1 MKRKYQVAIVGG
13 GPVGTALAVDLGLRG
28 ISCHLVESRTGLS
41 RIPRGQNLTHRTLEH
56 FYRWGIVDRLRA
68 ARVMPRGYPIGEITA
83 YDSLMGDYWHAPAGR
98 EVVRDYFFQDN
109 DRMPQYQM
117 EAVLRNKLADLPTVE
132 CVLGTTASAIE
143 QDADAARVILAGAGG
158 MPEDIL
164 EAEYVVGCDGGHSI
178 VRKQLGVEQRGTEFD
193 QLMVLIVFRS
203 RELNDRLKRFP
214 DRSIYRVMHPALKGF
229 WQFFGRIDID
239 EGWFFHAP
247 VPTDTKREDFDFL
260 GSIHRAVGC
269 EVACEL
275 DHVGFWEMRT
285 AVAQQYRCG
294 RVFIAGDAAHSHP
307 PYGGFGLNN
316 GLEDSVNL
324 GWKLAAKLDGWG
336 GEALLQSYDEER
348 RPVFEDI
355 AEDFITRRILEDN
368 EFLTRYSPGR
378 DRAEF
383 EREWAKR
390 ESDIS
395 DRFQAYETN
404 YEGSSVIAGPPN
416 GVCSAHGKHMLKA
429 RAGHHLAPLQLSSG
443 RNVFEE
449 LGRGFTL
456 LAFDAGAGQAEAFE
470 HAARRYGVPL
480 KVVGD
485 SVSREN
491 ASYESSLILV
501 RPDQFVA
508 WVGSRPPDDPDALT
522 AKVIGQAK

>member
-1 MKRKYQVAIVGG
+1 
-13 GPVGTALAVDLGLRG
+13 
-28 ISCHLVESRTGLS
+28 
-41 RIPRGQNLTHRTLEH
+41 
-56 FYRWGIVDRLRA
+56 
-68 ARVMPRGYPIGEITA
+68 MPRGYPIGEITA
-83 YDSLMGDYWHAPAGR
+83 YDNLMGDYWHAPAGR

-117 EAVLRNKLADLPTVE
+117 EAVLRNKLSDLPNVE
-132 CVLGTTASAIE
+132 CHLGVTASAIE
-143 QDADAARVILAGAGG
+143 QGEHGVRVILAGADGASRA
-158 MPEDIL
+158 IL
-164 EAEYVVGCDGGHSI
+164 EADYVVGCDGGHSI

-203 RELNDRLKRFP
+203 RELNEKLKRFP

-247 VPTDTKREDFDFL
+247 VPADTKKEGFDFL
-260 GSIHRAVGC
+260 KLIHRAVGC
-269 EVACEL
+269 AVACEF
-275 DHVGFWEMRT
+275 DHVGFWDMRT

-336 GEALLQSYDEER
+336 GDALLQSYDEER

-355 AEDFITRRILEDN
+355 AENFITGRIVEDD
-368 EFLTRYSPGR
+368 EFLTRYSPDR

-383 EREWAKR
+383 QRQWSER

-395 DRFQAYETN
+395 DRFQTYETN

-416 GVCSAHGKHMLKA
+416 GVSSAHGKHMLKA
-429 RAGHHLAPLQLSSG
+429 RAGHHLAPLHLSSG
-443 RNVFEE
+443 RNVFGE
-449 LGRGFTL
+449 LGTGFTL
-456 LAFDAGAGQAEAFE
+456 LAFGTHAGDAEAFE
-470 HAARRYGVPL
+470 RSAKRYGVPL
-480 KVVGD
+480 KVIRD
-485 SVSREN
+485 SVSKES
-491 ASYESSLILV
+491 APYEASLILV

-508 WVGSRPPDDPDALT
+508 WVGNRPPDDPDALI
-522 AKVIGQAK
+522 AKVSGQAT